1 MAGNIKELG
10 NDVFEIDTRMAG
22 YSGITAGYLIRSDRP
37 CLIEP
42 GTSHSAP
49 VVREALTALGIGPQD
64 LSTVVVTHI
73 HLDHAGGVGD
83 LAQTYPNAEV
93 VVHEKGARHLADP
106 SRLMRSAR
114 MVYGD
119 ALDRLFGDLKPTDA
133 ARIRAVEDV
142 GEIDLGAGRKLESH
156 YSPGHAKHH
165 VGLLDSL
172 TGDLY
177 VGDAVGVYIPDTG
190 DLRPA
195 TPPPDF
201 DLDTALASLDRFRG
215 LRPQRL
221 LFAHYGPVDAVGE
234 TLDRSA
240 EELRLWVELVSEA
253 RGQGMD
259 LDHAVAMVRDRT
271 KSRYRVF
278 SEDVDPELG
287 EKFERLSGVAS
298 NVAGIMHALERG
310 DTAAGG
316 KGGTSP
322 RR

>member
-1 MAGNIKELG
+1 MPDNITELG
-10 NDVFEIDTRMAG
+10 NEVFEIDTRMAG
-22 YSGITAGYLIRSDRP
+22 YDGITAGYVIRTERP

-49 VVREALTALGIGPQD
+49 VVREALSSLGIGPAD
-64 LSTVVVTHI
+64 LTTVVVTHI

-83 LAQTYPNAEV
+83 LAQMYPNAEI

-119 ALDRLFGDLKPTDA
+119 ALDRLFGDLKPTEA
-133 ARIRAVEDV
+133 TRIRAVEDV
-142 GEIDLGAGRKLESH
+142 GEIDLGGGRTLESH

-165 VGLLDSL
+165 VGLLDSA

-177 VGDAVGVYIPDTG
+177 VGDAAGVYIPDTG

-215 LRPQRL
+215 LQPQRL
-221 LFAHYGPVDAVGE
+221 LFAHYGPVEAVSD

-240 EELRLWVELVSEA
+240 EELRLWVELVAEA
-253 RGQGMD
+253 HGQGMD
-259 LDHAVAMVRDRT
+259 LDHAVAMVIERT
-271 KSRYRVF
+271 KSSYRVL
-278 SEDVDPELG
+278 SDDADPELA

-298 NVAGIMHALERG
+298 NVAGIMHALDRAG
-310 DTAAGG
+310 SATGGG
-316 KGGTSP
+316 KA
-322 RR
+322 